1 MSKITSKTK
10 NIIIKTSKMKSP
22 TEIINTRSITE
33 AKKTRNRKAKT
44 SISQT
49 KEITQKEKHK
59 ITKNKKLSKEDINIT
74 VKSENIVTHN
84 NSNMNKQESKNKKRK
99 LITGVKKNISKQMSL
114 KESFLNQSKIHFL
127 RSSKNSKNSMNGIS
141 TKKLSINKKK
151 LPIYKHVSPE
161 KQKENIS
168 EIYEFKFD
176 INDSNERLPKKQKKI
191 VTKRKVTN
199 RKKKNIPVKQ
209 VAKKKS
215 IIKKSEEIKNSDF
228 IEFET
233 KKKDSMEHLNIR
245 SNILKENVVKNL
257 KPNIEVNKQL
267 KNSENIIKEHTI
279 DEITT
284 KPTIISVKD
293 LSDKKISIIDTS
305 QISNSNDFK
314 PFRPTNI
321 FNNKQMIQQNN
332 TLNYS
337 LFEKSL
343 SPIRKSLEN
352 SQMLCSPWRAS
363 LLTFSQ
369 VKNIFQSTP
378 KNNNYDIINKKL
390 VRTLNES
397 KQFANVTKTKNTL
410 QKNNENISTE
420 EHININT
427 SKKKNLLTLRKF
439 GTEITNIDHS
449 LQFKSSIE
457 QINEHMPIE
466 TENIQSNIQS
476 ISVIT
481 SNVNNAFKFD
491 NKEIKKNSI
500 LSPKKSFKKEIINTQ
515 IQENIL
521 NIKANDQKENFISQP
536 GPSGLQNNSIFNE
549 KRILKQSN
557 LNNFLNIMELPQ
569 CTTIKTPHGIFDDT
583 QSISIINKSM
593 KKFNESNI
601 KLNNTFG
608 FSDSESDQEVSS
620 IKIENNK
627 QEKFVQSN
635 VIIHDIK
642 LTARLSIDEIKNK
655 LLIKNLKEE
664 KDKEC
669 NKENILIKNKEIKK
683 LPIKEKKK
691 QIDILNFSD
700 TFDILSETGGTSV
713 VSSSNIPLFTDFEPS
728 HFTQPPRHSYKRKRN
743 VKYSFSEEESEEEE
757 MESIEHE
764 IKRKKTNKMKMEQE
778 KRLQKWVQDIN
789 RTFHEI
795 DQHELISYYTSFY

>member
-583 QSISIINKSM
+583 QSISIINTSM

-728 HFTQPPRHSYKRKRN
+728 HFTQVYC
-743 VKYSFSEEESEEEE
+743 F
-757 MESIEHE
+757 
-764 IKRKKTNKMKMEQE
+764 
-778 KRLQKWVQDIN
+778 
-789 RTFHEI
+789 
-795 DQHELISYYTSFY
+795 

>member
-1 MSKITSKTK
+1 MI
-10 NIIIKTSKMKSP
+10 
-22 TEIINTRSITE
+22 
-33 AKKTRNRKAKT
+33 
-44 SISQT
+44 
-49 KEITQKEKHK
+49 
-59 ITKNKKLSKEDINIT
+59 
-74 VKSENIVTHN
+74 
-84 NSNMNKQESKNKKRK
+84 
-99 LITGVKKNISKQMSL
+99 
-114 KESFLNQSKIHFL
+114 
-127 RSSKNSKNSMNGIS
+127 
-141 TKKLSINKKK
+141 
-151 LPIYKHVSPE
+151 
-161 KQKENIS
+161 
-168 EIYEFKFD
+168 
-176 INDSNERLPKKQKKI
+176 
-191 VTKRKVTN
+191 
-199 RKKKNIPVKQ
+199 
-209 VAKKKS
+209 
-215 IIKKSEEIKNSDF
+215 
-228 IEFET
+228 
-233 KKKDSMEHLNIR
+233 
-245 SNILKENVVKNL
+245 
-257 KPNIEVNKQL
+257 
-267 KNSENIIKEHTI
+267 
-279 DEITT
+279 
-284 KPTIISVKD
+284 
-293 LSDKKISIIDTS
+293 
-305 QISNSNDFK
+305 FK

-795 DQHELISYYTSFY
+795 DQHELVIE

>member
-728 HFTQPPRHSYKRKRN
+728 HFTQVYC
-743 VKYSFSEEESEEEE
+743 F
-757 MESIEHE
+757 
-764 IKRKKTNKMKMEQE
+764 
-778 KRLQKWVQDIN
+778 
-789 RTFHEI
+789 
-795 DQHELISYYTSFY
+795 

>member
-127 RSSKNSKNSMNGIS
+127 RSSKNSKNSMSGIS

-457 QINEHMPIE
+457 QINEHIPIE

-728 HFTQPPRHSYKRKRN
+728 HFTQVYC
-743 VKYSFSEEESEEEE
+743 F
-757 MESIEHE
+757 
-764 IKRKKTNKMKMEQE
+764 
-778 KRLQKWVQDIN
+778 
-789 RTFHEI
+789 
-795 DQHELISYYTSFY
+795 

>member
-314 PFRPTNI
+314 PFRSTNI

-728 HFTQPPRHSYKRKRN
+728 HFTQVYC
-743 VKYSFSEEESEEEE
+743 F
-757 MESIEHE
+757 
-764 IKRKKTNKMKMEQE
+764 
-778 KRLQKWVQDIN
+778 
-789 RTFHEI
+789 
-795 DQHELISYYTSFY
+795 

>member
-569 CTTIKTPHGIFDDT
+569 CTTIKTHGIFDDT

-728 HFTQPPRHSYKRKRN
+728 HFTQVYC
-743 VKYSFSEEESEEEE
+743 F
-757 MESIEHE
+757 
-764 IKRKKTNKMKMEQE
+764 
-778 KRLQKWVQDIN
+778 
-789 RTFHEI
+789 
-795 DQHELISYYTSFY
+795 

>member
-10 NIIIKTSKMKSP
+10 NTIIKISKMKNP

-33 AKKTRNRKAKT
+33 VKNTKNRKGKT
-44 SISQT
+44 SISKT

-59 ITKNKKLSKEDINIT
+59 IRRNKKLSKEDINDT

-127 RSSKNSKNSMNGIS
+127 RSSKNSKKSMGGIS
-141 TKKLSINKKK
+141 TKKLSTNKKK

-161 KQKENIS
+161 KQKENVS

-176 INDSNERLPKKQKKI
+176 INDSNERLPKKQKRKI

-228 IEFET
+228 VEFEI

-245 SNILKENVVKNL
+245 DNILKENLVKNL

-267 KNSENIIKEHTI
+267 KSSENIIKEHTI
-279 DEITT
+279 DELVT

-293 LSDKKISIIDTS
+293 LSDKRISIIDTS

-369 VKNIFQSTP
+369 VKNVFQSTP
-378 KNNNYDIINKKL
+378 KNNNYDIISKKL

-397 KQFANVTKTKNTL
+397 KQFGNVTKTKNIL
-410 QKNNENISTE
+410 QKNNENINKE
-420 EHININT
+420 EHINTNT
-427 SKKKNLLTLRKF
+427 PKKKNSLTSRKF

-457 QINEHMPIE
+457 QINEHIPIE
-466 TENIQSNIQS
+466 TENIQSSIQS
-476 ISVIT
+476 INVT

-491 NKEIKKNSI
+491 NKEIKKNII
-500 LSPKKSFKKEIINTQ
+500 LSPKKNLKKEIISTQ
-515 IQENIL
+515 VQENIL
-521 NIKANDQKENFISQP
+521 NVKANEQKENFISQP
-536 GPSGLQNNSIFNE
+536 GPSGLQSNSIFNE

-593 KKFNESNI
+593 KKVNESNI

-608 FSDSESDQEVSS
+608 FSDSESDQEISS
-620 IKIENNK
+620 IKHKIESNK

-664 KDKEC
+664 KDTC

-700 TFDILSETGGTSV
+700 TFDILSETGETSL

-728 HFTQPPRHSYKRKRN
+728 HFTQ
-743 VKYSFSEEESEEEE
+743 V
-757 MESIEHE
+757 
-764 IKRKKTNKMKMEQE
+764 
-778 KRLQKWVQDIN
+778 
-789 RTFHEI
+789 
-795 DQHELISYYTSFY
+795 

>member
-466 TENIQSNIQS
+466 TKNIQSNIQS

-728 HFTQPPRHSYKRKRN
+728 HFTQVYC
-743 VKYSFSEEESEEEE
+743 F
-757 MESIEHE
+757 
-764 IKRKKTNKMKMEQE
+764 
-778 KRLQKWVQDIN
+778 
-789 RTFHEI
+789 
-795 DQHELISYYTSFY
+795 

>member
-127 RSSKNSKNSMNGIS
+127 RSSKNSKNSMSGIS

-728 HFTQPPRHSYKRKRN
+728 HFTQVYC
-743 VKYSFSEEESEEEE
+743 F
-757 MESIEHE
+757 
-764 IKRKKTNKMKMEQE
+764 
-778 KRLQKWVQDIN
+778 
-789 RTFHEI
+789 
-795 DQHELISYYTSFY
+795 

>member
-10 NIIIKTSKMKSP
+10 NTIIKISKMKNS
-22 TEIINTRSITE
+22 TEIINTRSIT
-33 AKKTRNRKAKT
+33 KIKNTKNRKGKT
-44 SISQT
+44 SISKT
-49 KEITQKEKHK
+49 KEITPKEKHK
-59 ITKNKKLSKEDINIT
+59 ITRNKKLSKEDINDT

-84 NSNMNKQESKNKKRK
+84 NSNMNNQESKNKKRK
-99 LITGVKKNISKQMSL
+99 LITRVKKNISKQMSL

-127 RSSKNSKNSMNGIS
+127 RSSKNSKKSMSGIS

-161 KQKENIS
+161 KQKENVS

-176 INDSNERLPKKQKKI
+176 INDSNERLPKKQKRKI

-228 IEFET
+228 VEFEI

-245 SNILKENVVKNL
+245 DNILKENLVKNL
-257 KPNIEVNKQL
+257 KPNIEVNKQV
-267 KNSENIIKEHTI
+267 KSSENIIKERTI
-279 DEITT
+279 DELVT

-293 LSDKKISIIDTS
+293 LSDKRISIIDTS

-369 VKNIFQSTP
+369 VKNVFQSTP
-378 KNNNYDIINKKL
+378 KNNNYDIISKKL

-397 KQFANVTKTKNTL
+397 KQFGNITKTKNIL
-410 QKNNENISTE
+410 QKNNENISKE
-420 EHININT
+420 EHINTNT
-427 SKKKNLLTLRKF
+427 PKKKNPLTSRKF

-457 QINEHMPIE
+457 QINEHIPIE

-476 ISVIT
+476 ISVT

-491 NKEIKKNSI
+491 NKEIKKNI
-500 LSPKKSFKKEIINTQ
+500 TLSPKKNLKKEIISTQ
-515 IQENIL
+515 VQENIL
-521 NIKANDQKENFISQP
+521 NVKANEQKENFISQP
-536 GPSGLQNNSIFNE
+536 GPSGLQSNSIFNE

-583 QSISIINKSM
+583 QSISIINKSI
-593 KKFNESNI
+593 KKVNESNI

-620 IKIENNK
+620 IKHKIESNK
-627 QEKFVQSN
+627 QEKFIQSN

-664 KDKEC
+664 KDTH

-700 TFDILSETGGTSV
+700 TFDILSETGETSL

-728 HFTQPPRHSYKRKRN
+728 HFTQ
-743 VKYSFSEEESEEEE
+743 V
-757 MESIEHE
+757 
-764 IKRKKTNKMKMEQE
+764 
-778 KRLQKWVQDIN
+778 
-789 RTFHEI
+789 
-795 DQHELISYYTSFY
+795 